1 MKKYLIISHGNFAIG
16 IADTL
21 KLFLGENHPFHAI
34 SAYTNGNDNIDE
46 MIAAFMDTVAEEDEL
61 LICSDISGGSVNQ
74 KMMTY
79 LNRPKTYILA
89 GMNLPMLLQLAM
101 IAQDREITIDDC
113 RLCISEAKE
122 GLVLVNDLMQ
132 QNNTDIDE

>member
-1 MKKYLIISHGNFAIG
+1 MKKYLIISHGNFAVG

-21 KLFLGENHPFHAI
+21 KLFLGEEHPFHAI
-34 SAYTNGNDNIDE
+34 SAYTNGNDNIAE
-46 MIAAFMDTVAEEDEL
+46 MIETFMSTVAEDDEL

-79 LNRPKTYILA
+79 LSRPKTYILA

-101 IAQDREITIDDC
+101 TAQDREITADDC
-113 RLCISEAKE
+113 RLCIDEAKE
-122 GLVLVNDLMQ
+122 GVVFVNDLLQ
-132 QNNTDIDE
+132 ENDTDIDE